1 MSSWGSQWNRWDDDR
16 SWRSR
21 DWHQDNYSQRQDST
35 FEVKSSIRDNELP
48 SSFRPDEY
56 HLDISRNPPLHRT
69 VQATA
74 WSRKQGIAGL
84 PVEQVTV
91 ASLARNGLEEW
102 SLRPLSAGRYT
113 GMVLTR
119 SIAEGVLCSRILH
132 HLRNKQ
138 WDIDMM
144 AEQIFRD
151 THPDL
156 PIPNKHSEAKD
167 FIDPMSLKVIEVLDK
182 YAQVKPSSSNTSSQV
197 GALQEKLRRYEQKAN
212 EHGIQL
218 TPTKTGPQNIANDQ
232 NEARIRADKRLPL
245 FDAHAPPEKKTK
257 IMECSLDSLMQPKTP
272 QTQTSNIK
280 DVKQWCSEFRQE
292 MTAETSKQF
301 DKFAEKA
308 SKILTNVK
316 KPELQAAAVKWG
328 LPFQLST
335 SPPKT
340 LTQFITVSAF
350 KAG

>member
-1 MSSWGSQWNRWDDDR
+1 
-16 SWRSR
+16 
-21 DWHQDNYSQRQDST
+21 
-35 FEVKSSIRDNELP
+35 
-48 SSFRPDEY
+48 
-56 HLDISRNPPLHRT
+56 
-69 VQATA
+69 
-74 WSRKQGIAGL
+74 
-84 PVEQVTV
+84 
-91 ASLARNGLEEW
+91 
-102 SLRPLSAGRYT
+102 
-113 GMVLTR
+113 
-119 SIAEGVLCSRILH
+119 
-132 HLRNKQ
+132 
-138 WDIDMM
+138 M

-328 LPFQLST
+328 LPFQLGT